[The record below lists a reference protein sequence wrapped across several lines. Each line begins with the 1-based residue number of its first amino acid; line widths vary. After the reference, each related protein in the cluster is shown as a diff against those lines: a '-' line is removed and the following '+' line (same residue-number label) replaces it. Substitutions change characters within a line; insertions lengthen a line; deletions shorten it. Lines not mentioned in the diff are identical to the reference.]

1 MFLLFCFILNVH
13 EAKVHAPQV
22 WAAYDAAGAVCL
34 GGGQIDS
41 TDRLG
46 VLLAA
51 HVVVEQTHV
60 MCLPSCRLP

>member
-1 MFLLFCFILNVH
+1 MPLLFCFFLNSH
-13 EAKVHAPQV
+13 EARVHVPQV

-46 VLLAA
+46 LLPAA
-51 HVVVEQTHV
+51 RVTAEQSHVV
-60 MCLPSCRLP
+60 C